1 MKLSF
6 GDLDTCDSGSYG
18 LVVDSF
24 ILFILGDVWEFG
36 REFCLRVGN
45 WKACEVVFLVWFA
58 TSTGLPK
65 DWVLSAFIST

>member
-24 ILFILGDVWEFG
+24 ILYLVMSGSFGGSFVCVLGIGRLVKWFSWFG
-36 REFCLRVGN
+36 LRRVLG
-45 WKACEVVFLVWFA
+45 FLRIGSSVHSYL
-58 TSTGLPK
+58 ST
-65 DWVLSAFIST
+65 